1 MDDYV
6 LNTGEFCSFCQAP
19 TEKLTDRLQ
28 RPILSSPTPSLILKL
43 TRLTLAFGH
52 PLLHRIL
59 ECEDKVL
66 MPKSMPDLRSLS
78 GLHRLS
84 FLPLLRMP
92 QGEAV
97 EEEWEEEVG
106 NLELSRNFLQRF

>member
-1 MDDYV
+1 
-6 LNTGEFCSFCQAP
+6 
-19 TEKLTDRLQ
+19 
-28 RPILSSPTPSLILKL
+28 
-43 TRLTLAFGH
+43 
-52 PLLHRIL
+52 
-59 ECEDKVL
+59 